1 MIDETI
7 VTDTN
12 KTDANCTIEIND
24 SNILEQNIIL
34 DKSDDMDVDADTM
47 LEELPSQEIV
57 EDHED
62 EEAEENEEEGEEEEG
77 KL

>member
-1 MIDETI
+1 
-7 VTDTN
+7 
-12 KTDANCTIEIND
+12 
-24 SNILEQNIIL
+24 
-34 DKSDDMDVDADTM
+34 MDVDADTM